1 MTVGLV
7 AFILEVELV
16 ERYAAAGLIIN
27 QSIRKELVES
37 DGQKL
42 GTCSSHLGEP

>member
-16 ERYAAAGLIIN
+16 ERFAAAGWFNN
-27 QSIRKELVES
+27 QSVTKELVES

-42 GTCSSHLGEP
+42 GTYSSHLGEP